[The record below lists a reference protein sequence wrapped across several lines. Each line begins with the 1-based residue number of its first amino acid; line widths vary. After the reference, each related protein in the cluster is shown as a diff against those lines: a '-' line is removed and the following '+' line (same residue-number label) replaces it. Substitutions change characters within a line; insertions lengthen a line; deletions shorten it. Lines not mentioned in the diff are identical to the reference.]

1 VRMTETVIK
10 QVRQLMEK
18 QGVSQ
23 GELSRRTG
31 IERPN
36 ITRMLSGRSGKVP
49 ESWQK
54 VLDELGLEL
63 IVVSKQQ
70 ATKKS

>member
-1 VRMTETVIK
+1 MTETVIK

>member
-1 VRMTETVIK
+1 MRMTETIIK
-10 QVRQLMEK
+10 QVRRAMEK
-18 QGVSQ
+18 QSISQ

-36 ITRMLSGRSGKVP
+36 INRLLTGKSGKVP
-49 ESWQK
+49 ENWQK

-63 IVVSKQQ
+63 VVK
-70 ATKKS
+70 AKSE

>member
-1 VRMTETVIK
+1 MRMNKVVTEQIK
-10 QVRQLMEK
+10 RVMEK

-54 VLDELGLEL
+54 ILDELGLEL
-63 IVVSKQQ
+63 VVKSKSNH
-70 ATKKS
+70 A

>member
-1 VRMTETVIK
+1 MRMTETVIK
-10 QVRQLMEK
+10 QVRRSMEK

-36 ITRMLSGRSGKVP
+36 INRLLTGRSGKVP

-63 IVVSKQQ
+63 VVK
-70 ATKKS
+70 AKSE

>member
-1 VRMTETVIK
+1 MRMTETVIK
-10 QVRQLMEK
+10 QVRRAMEK
-18 QGVSQ
+18 QSISQ

-36 ITRMLSGRSGKVP
+36 INRLLTGKSGKVP
-49 ESWQK
+49 ENWQK

-63 IVVSKQQ
+63 VVK
-70 ATKKS
+70 AKSE